1 MLCVV
6 IALLKAWHLFRKYT
20 RYEWPLLNVRHG
32 LNGNYKKE
40 VVYCSYSGG
49 SPKVQ
54 NNQREKVLMLF
65 FSISINHLKYFQSL
79 RKKHLC

>member
-6 IALLKAWHLFRKYT
+6 IALLKAWHPFKKYT

-40 VVYCSYSGG
+40 VFTVATVDH
-49 SPKVQ
+49 PKFKTT
-54 NNQREKVLMLF
+54 NEKSFNAF
-65 FSISINHLKYFQSL
+65 FLAFLSTI
-79 RKKHLC
+79 